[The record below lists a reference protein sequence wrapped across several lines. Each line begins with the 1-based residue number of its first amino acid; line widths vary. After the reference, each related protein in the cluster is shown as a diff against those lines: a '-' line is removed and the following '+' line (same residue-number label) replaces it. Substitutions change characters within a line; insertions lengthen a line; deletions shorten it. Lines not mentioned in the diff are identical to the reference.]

1 MRRHVGAV
9 GTSRQNEKIHARV
22 CYPSNLT
29 PRVGTRVW
37 RADQVRARVGTRG
50 LLIVKNSSACMPVDW
65 QSSSECDACL
75 SSPDSR
81 RRLTFPRLST
91 ATRLPPVPT
100 ITLWRATGGR
110 DKSRFL
116 GGCIGI

>member
-1 MRRHVGAV
+1 VG
-9 GTSRQNEKIHARV
+9 GRQ
-22 CYPSNLT
+22 
-29 PRVGTRVW
+29 
-37 RADQVRARVGTRG
+37 G

-91 ATRLPPVPT
+91 AARLPPVPT
-100 ITLWRATGGR
+100 ITLWRATGGLTNP
-110 DKSRFL
+110 SIISLFGGLYWYL
-116 GGCIGI
+116 GGGND